1 MFAIFPRRS
10 PWDRLKSCSVSV
22 SSFVHMGC
30 LPQLGGVGHA
40 TTFRGMPGPRR
51 YILLASVSAQTPS
64 LLGDLLTRTG
74 VVDPLVTVRTDVE
87 AVATLHQPDRE
98 PPVAVFVDLPGLP
111 DAMRLIAWI
120 VSSPTT
126 RLIPVFAI
134 TGNAS
139 DRAEVEA
146 YKPTAIIPHP
156 LSLEDISKCV
166 ELSPLLRGARAN
178 PTPPTNSERPSPPFS
193 LMLTL

>member
-1 MFAIFPRRS
+1 
-10 PWDRLKSCSVSV
+10 
-22 SSFVHMGC
+22 
-30 LPQLGGVGHA
+30 
-40 TTFRGMPGPRR
+40 
-51 YILLASVSAQTPS
+51 VSAQTPS
-64 LLGDLLTRTG
+64 LLADLLTRAG

-134 TGNAS
+134 AGNAS
-139 DRAEVEA
+139 DRAEVES

-166 ELSPLLRGARAN
+166 ELSPLLRGAKRAKE
-178 PTPPTNSERPSPPFS
+178 TPPAKSGRSSPPFS
-193 LMLTL
+193 LMLAL